1 LLDSIQNM
9 KYFNSLTL
17 LLIPFFTACTN
28 PKQEQVVSNSEAIEE
43 KPVRTYYYIPGDA
56 AKRYS
61 LERKVQVIQIEE
73 ATTKEA
79 AKFYLNEPT
88 QLRIRTV
95 QLADYPISIKEAKNV
110 EVDTSNIENFIV
122 TVTPTD
128 SAFQFSVYRDF
139 SERNAIFSRI
149 TYDKERD
156 SLVHSAFLMKKEM
169 IEGILKFNVEKES
182 NITYE

>member
-1 LLDSIQNM
+1 M
-9 KYFNSLTL
+9 KYFNPLTL
-17 LLIPFFTACTN
+17 FLILFLAACTTPE
-28 PKQEQVVSNSEAIEE
+28 PKQEPVVSNSEAFEE
-43 KPVRTYYYIPGDA
+43 KPVRTYYYIPGDV

-73 ATTKEA
+73 ATTQKA

-95 QLADYPISIKEAKNV
+95 QLADYPISIQEVKNA

-182 NITYE
+182 NKR